1 MERIDKSLLVCGNG
15 KGLRGRK
22 TPSPRQPRHPP
33 RVIENRTRPG
43 RQDCRRDTHSGYS
56 GTRWKP
62 WGLEANEGMGV
73 PHPFGLKYPSASNAA
88 SRHGTGYP
96 IGGSLVSPRG
106 FRGAT
111 ARLTKR
117 CSIPIYSPAGWTP
130 PPHSS
135 VARPFQPGSSPWIP
149 GILGGLVFHLWLW
162 RRSDVRWKAT
172 GGMWEADRSI
182 ALSVT
187 APLDWTAA
195 PSLSCFRWLPAEGP
209 DWPMPGGT

>member
-130 PPHSS
+130 PPRTAQSPGLFSLGHPPGFPESS
-135 VARPFQPGSSPWIP
+135 AGWCSISGCGGAPMFAGRRQEVCGKPTGVSPYP
-149 GILGGLVFHLWLW
+149 
-162 RRSDVRWKAT
+162 
-172 GGMWEADRSI
+172 
-182 ALSVT
+182 
-187 APLDWTAA
+187 
-195 PSLSCFRWLPAEGP
+195 
-209 DWPMPGGT
+209 